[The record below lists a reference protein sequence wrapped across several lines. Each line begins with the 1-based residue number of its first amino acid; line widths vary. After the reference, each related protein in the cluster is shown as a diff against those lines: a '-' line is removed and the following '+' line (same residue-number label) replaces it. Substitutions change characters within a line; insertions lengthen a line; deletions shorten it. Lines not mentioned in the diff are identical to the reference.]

1 MLGKK
6 SSKVTVTVVQRFI
19 DFLDVAPASS
29 MPTRRRISFGW
40 LFLFTELVYLVQKLR
55 NLLKLILPY
64 KVQSFQP
71 HRLAAVIYS
80 LKCYMF
86 SVNIRV
92 FNYVYTYTCQAPA
105 TRRLKGRKEELAP
118 RVKRPLF
125 DSVLEN
131 MNRIFL
137 SK

>member
-92 FNYVYTYTCQAPA
+92 FNMYIYINMSSTGNQASERA
-105 TRRLKGRKEELAP
+105 KRRTGASSEKTT
-118 RVKRPLF
+118 LF

-131 MNRIFL
+131 IKKGFF
-137 SK
+137 